1 LNVDDRPDGSV
12 EAVDAPDAEE
22 VMMITTMDEA
32 REAPG
37 SEIGEST
44 TGLLLHP
51 DQRTVHDL
59 SAR

>member
-1 LNVDDRPDGSV
+1 V

-44 TGLLLHP
+44 TGVLLHP

-59 SAR
+59 LAR